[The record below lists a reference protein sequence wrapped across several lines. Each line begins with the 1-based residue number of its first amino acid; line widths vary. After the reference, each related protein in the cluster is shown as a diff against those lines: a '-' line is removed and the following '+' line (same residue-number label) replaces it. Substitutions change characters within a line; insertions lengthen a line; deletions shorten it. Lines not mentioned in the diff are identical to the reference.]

1 MIMNINNSTEITEDE
16 AMNNFLRNT
25 GQDFVYPKQWQD
37 GTIPTF
43 PYGKSLID

>member
-1 MIMNINNSTEITEDE
+1 MIIKTKILAEISEDE

-43 PYGKSLID
+43 PYGKFFLF

>member
-1 MIMNINNSTEITEDE
+1 MIMTMKMMAEISEDE

-25 GQDFVYPKQWQD
+25 GQDFAYPKHWQD

-43 PYGKSLID
+43 PYGNF